1 LELGRRVS
9 VVVVRRR
16 GGESGESNIV
26 RFGGE
31 IRKLLPDL
39 KGKGRQ
45 ARRRRRRRRRRRK
58 DSTSVEVV
66 VADARDFFVAEAG
79 RGAKKLRFSSSAS
92 SPVFGDA
99 RIRVPEKDFVVAWT
113 RRKALGSEKEQG
125 LLRLA

>member
-9 VVVVRRR
+9 VVVVRTR
-16 GGESGESNIV
+16 GDESGESNIV

-31 IRKLLPDL
+31 IRKLLSDL

-45 ARRRRRRRRRRRK
+45 ARRRRRRRK

-66 VADARDFFVAEAG
+66 VVDARDFFVAEAG
-79 RGAKKLRFSSSAS
+79 RGGKKLRFSSSAS

-113 RRKALGSEKEQG
+113 RSKALGSEKEQG

>member
-1 LELGRRVS
+1 MVALRT
-9 VVVVRRR
+9 R
-16 GGESGESNIV
+16 GDESGESNIV

-45 ARRRRRRRRRRRK
+45 ARRRRRRRRRK
-58 DSTSVEVV
+58 DSASVEVV

-79 RGAKKLRFSSSAS
+79 RGGNKFRFSCSAS

-113 RRKALGSEKEQG
+113 RSKALGSEKEQG

>member
-1 LELGRRVS
+1 M
-9 VVVVRRR
+9 VVVRTR
-16 GGESGESNIV
+16 GDESGKSSIV

-39 KGKGRQ
+39 KGKPRQ
-45 ARRRRRRRRRRRK
+45 ARRRRRRRRRK
-58 DSTSVEVV
+58 DSTSVEVF

-79 RGAKKLRFSSSAS
+79 QGGKKLRFSSSAS

-99 RIRVPEKDFVVAWT
+99 RIRVPEKDFLVAWT
-113 RRKALGSEKEQG
+113 RRKALGSEKEQV

>member
-1 LELGRRVS
+1 MRARVD
-9 VVVVRRR
+9 
-16 GGESGESNIV
+16 ESGESNIV

-39 KGKGRQ
+39 KVKGRQ
-45 ARRRRRRRRRRRK
+45 ARRRRRK

-66 VADARDFFVAEAG
+66 VADARVLFVAEAG
-79 RGAKKLRFSSSAS
+79 RGGNKLRFSSSAS
-92 SPVFGDA
+92 SPVYGDA

-113 RRKALGSEKEQG
+113 RSKALGSEKEQG

>member
-1 LELGRRVS
+1 M
-9 VVVVRRR
+9 VVVRTR
-16 GGESGESNIV
+16 GGESCESNIV

-39 KGKGRQ
+39 RGKGRQ
-45 ARRRRRRRRRRRK
+45 ARRRRRTRRK

-79 RGAKKLRFSSSAS
+79 RGGKKLRFSSSAS

-113 RRKALGSEKEQG
+113 RSKALGSEKEQG

>member
-1 LELGRRVS
+1 LELGRRVR
-9 VVVVRRR
+9 VVVVRTR
-16 GGESGESNIV
+16 GDESGKSSIV

-39 KGKGRQ
+39 KGKPRQ
-45 ARRRRRRRRRRRK
+45 ARRRRRRRRRRK
-58 DSTSVEVV
+58 DSTSVEVF

-79 RGAKKLRFSSSAS
+79 RGGKKLRFSSSAS

-99 RIRVPEKDFVVAWT
+99 RIRVPEKDFVVART
-113 RRKALGSEKEQG
+113 RSKALDSEKEQG

>member
-1 LELGRRVS
+1 M
-9 VVVVRRR
+9 VVVRTR
-16 GGESGESNIV
+16 GGESCESNIV

-39 KGKGRQ
+39 RGKGRQ
-45 ARRRRRRRRRRRK
+45 ARRRRTRRK

-79 RGAKKLRFSSSAS
+79 RGGKKLRFSPSAS

-113 RRKALGSEKEQG
+113 RSKALGSEKEQG

>member
-1 LELGRRVS
+1 M
-9 VVVVRRR
+9 VVVRTR
-16 GGESGESNIV
+16 GDESGESNIV

-31 IRKLLPDL
+31 IRKLLSDL

-45 ARRRRRRRRRRRK
+45 ARRRRRRRK

-66 VADARDFFVAEAG
+66 VVDARDFFVAEAG
-79 RGAKKLRFSSSAS
+79 RGGKKLRFSSSAS

-113 RRKALGSEKEQG
+113 RSKALGSEKEQG

>member
-1 LELGRRVS
+1 MELGRRVS
-9 VVVVRRR
+9 VAVVRTR
-16 GGESGESNIV
+16 GDESGESNIV

-39 KGKGRQ
+39 KGKGRR
-45 ARRRRRRRRRRRK
+45 ARRRRRRRRK

-79 RGAKKLRFSSSAS
+79 RGGNKLRFSCSAS

-113 RRKALGSEKEQG
+113 RSKALGSEKEQR